1 MIEETKMI
9 SNVGSGFNREKRDIV
24 TQIKDLYMR
33 KFKTPEDQMITP
45 LIPTRAALFGLDC
58 RFREIDEKLNL
69 KKIKKQAARKKFE
82 SNRSLLTD

>member
-1 MIEETKMI
+1 
-9 SNVGSGFNREKRDIV
+9 
-24 TQIKDLYMR
+24 MR

-69 KKIKKQAARKKFE
+69 KKIK
-82 SNRSLLTD
+82 